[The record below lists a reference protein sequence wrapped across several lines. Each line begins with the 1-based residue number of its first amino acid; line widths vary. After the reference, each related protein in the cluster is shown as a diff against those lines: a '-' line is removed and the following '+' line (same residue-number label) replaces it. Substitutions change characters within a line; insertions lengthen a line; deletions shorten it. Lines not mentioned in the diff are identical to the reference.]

1 MPLVKLWNMPL
12 MRSALDH
19 LDQLKGFM
27 PPFIGTDAE
36 KTALAEYLM
45 TLTSEGL
52 IADTIST
59 PDSTADPVNDRRR
72 RAAMTSPYPPIP
84 GSPFL
89 LDHLLGLVFVIHILF
104 MNYLIAAPVL
114 ALFYLWT
121 HPTQG
126 KPFTRWLAAPLP
138 VMFTFAIT
146 FGVASLLFVQV
157 LFAERFF
164 TANIILGNLWLAV
177 IGLLMAA
184 FYGAYILKRIVAKE
198 TGGRF
203 AGGLAA
209 AAVAALVWGI
219 ALVMIGNYFITTDR
233 EHWMTLLGASWRI
246 IHQMT
251 FVPRA
256 LHFITG
262 AFAVTGFWMVW
273 MAWWRSRRGAPQAA
287 VKAFRRQ
294 GLWLAT
300 GATGVQISVGV
311 WLLIWSPVETW
322 DALFSG
328 SFISLVWISGVATG
342 LVMFGF
348 LIMAAVFPD
357 RGLWKKVSTALLGW
371 TLFGMVAGREA
382 VRQLAFGADFHLREL
397 PHAVQSGAMLAF
409 LALAVAGAA
418 VIGWLIWRV
427 WRLPPAKTDNDQPL
441 DL

>member
-1 MPLVKLWNMPL
+1 
-12 MRSALDH
+12 
-19 LDQLKGFM
+19 
-27 PPFIGTDAE
+27 
-36 KTALAEYLM
+36 
-45 TLTSEGL
+45 
-52 IADTIST
+52 
-59 PDSTADPVNDRRR
+59 
-72 RAAMTSPYPPIP
+72 MTSGYPLIP

-89 LDHLLGLVFVIHILF
+89 LDHLLGMVFVFHILF
-104 MNYLIAAPVL
+104 MNFLVAAP
-114 ALFYLWT
+114 ALSWFYLWT

-126 KPFTRWLAAPLP
+126 KPFARWLAAPLP

-177 IGLLMAA
+177 IALLMVA
-184 FYGAYILKRIVAKE
+184 FYGAYLLKKIVAQEK
-198 TGGRF
+198 GGRF
-203 AGGLAA
+203 LGGL
-209 AAVAALVWGI
+209 VALVVAGLVWVI

-246 IHQMT
+246 IHQIT

-262 AFAVTGFWMVW
+262 SIAVTGFWMVW
-273 MAWWRSRRGAPQAA
+273 MAWWRSRRGALKAD

-294 GLWLAT
+294 GLWLAAGGT
-300 GATGVQISVGV
+300 GLQISIGV
-311 WLLIWSPVETW
+311 WLLIWSPVDTW

-348 LIMAAVFPD
+348 LIVASVFPD
-357 RGLWKKVSTALLGW
+357 RGLWAKVSTALLGW
-371 TLFGMVAGREA
+371 TLFGMVAGRES
-382 VRQLAFGADFHLREL
+382 VRQLSFGSDFHVRDL
-397 PHAVQSGAMLAF
+397 PHAVQSRAMLAF
-409 LALAVAGAA
+409 FGIAVLGVAT
-418 VIGWLIWRV
+418 IGWLIWLI
-427 WRLPPAKTDNDQPL
+427 WKLPPIKTGGTNSE